1 MSETVGE
8 LKIALT
14 FDGQKFKVSQKQVE
28 SGINQTAKEAE
39 KTLTKADQE
48 MIKKATAFGSTVGN
62 VAANAITKLA
72 SISVEAVKK
81 VGTAVFNMTKEAFN
95 LYGEYEQLVGGVE
108 TLFAQ
113 NAPEVVEN
121 AKKAFQTAQ
130 MSANDYMSTV
140 TSFSAS
146 LLQSLGGDTAKAAK
160 YADRAIVDMSDNA
173 NKMGT
178 DISMIQ
184 SAYQGFA
191 KQNYTM
197 LDNLKLGYGGTKTEM
212 ERLIA
217 DASKMTD
224 VQRELGITVQEGNMS
239 FANMVNAI
247 SVVQKK
253 MGIMGTSAAEASKT
267 VQGSFNAMKSSWKN
281 FLTTLGDP
289 DGDIDK
295 AMDDLLVS
303 IEIFMD
309 NAIPLIGRILKKI
322 ADKLPELADELMKRM
337 PEFIQKMLPALV
349 MIAEAII
356 EHLPEVIDMIADMLP
371 DLIERLLPKL
381 IVAVVKVAL
390 KLIQKL
396 PEIIGSIFKAIF
408 EATGTLL
415 NEFGTWLGE
424 MFGPILE
431 NIGQFFGDLFG
442 NIGQFFSDVF
452 NNIGQWA
459 SDCVENIKN
468 FFGGI
473 AEWFGNVFRNAWQAV
488 KAVFET
494 GGKIFTGIVEGITA
508 AFKAVVNAIISGIN
522 FVIAIPFNAING
534 FLSTLKA
541 INIFG
546 LKPFDWIGTISV
558 PQIPLLAEGGY
569 ADGASEAIIGEQGK
583 EVVLPLENNTDNW
596 SGLLAKALADRFE
609 EDNNSIRGGVTIET
623 QNINVDSKLDAEN
636 IGHIM
641 MQSIRRQAR

>member
-81 VGTAVFNMTKEAFN
+81 VGTAVFNMTKEAFS

-108 TLFAQ
+108 TLFAKD
-113 NAPEVVEN
+113 APQVVEN

-130 MSANDYMSTV
+130 MSANDYMNTV

-160 YADRAIVDMSDNA
+160 YADRAITDMSDNA

-217 DASKMTD
+217 DASKMKD
-224 VQRELGITVQEGNMS
+224 VQKELGVVVKEGNMS

-267 VQGSFNAMKSSWKN
+267 VQGSFNAMKASWSN
-281 FLTTLGDP
+281 FLTALGDP
-289 DGDIDK
+289 DGDVDK
-295 AMDDLLVS
+295 AMNDLMDS
-303 IEIFMD
+303 IETFLK
-309 NAIPLIGRILKKI
+309 NAIPVIERILFRL
-322 ADKLPELADELMKRM
+322 ADSLPKLADQFLKKLPE
-337 PEFIQKMLPALV
+337 FIKKLLPALTT
-349 MIAEAII
+349 IAESII
-356 EHLPEVIDMIADMLP
+356 ENLPDAIEAIADALP
-371 DLIERLLPKL
+371 DIIEKLLPKL
-381 IVAVVKVAL
+381 VMAVVNVAF

-396 PEIIGSIFKAIF
+396 PQIVWSVIKALIETTGQLLSKF
-408 EATGTLL
+408 GEAL
-415 NEFGTWLGE
+415 NGF
-424 MFGPILE
+424 FGPILE
-431 NIGQFFGDLFG
+431 NISQFFTDMFN

-459 SDCVENIKN
+459 SDCVENIKS

-473 AEWFGNVFRNAWQAV
+473 AEWFGDVFRNAWQAV

-494 GGKIFTGIVEGITA
+494 GGKIFMGIVEGITA
-508 AFKAVVNAIISGIN
+508 AFKAVVNAIITGIN